1 MRAKE
6 PYKDATIDI
15 FIRANS
21 LKYPTKEEYISRI
34 RADVYRRLTLQNP
47 QIIILRADAAVSAAK
62 SIIGDIDAVNKVF
75 ANLKER
81 NRQHII
87 DAVKEVYFPYKGR
100 RWIPREVYKERVLA
114 FATKNYAT
122 PQSVNNWLGEARMLC
137 AHYKGLTVAEPE
149 FL

>member
-1 MRAKE
+1 MRQKE

-34 RADVYRRLTLQNP
+34 RADVYRRLALQNP
-47 QIIILRADAAVSAAK
+47 QMIILKADAEVSSRK
-62 SIIGDIDAVNKVF
+62 SIIGDIDAVDKVF

-100 RWIPREVYKERVLA
+100 RWIPRDVYKDRVLA

-122 PQSVNNWLGEARMLC
+122 PQSVNNWLREARMLC
-137 AHYKGLTVAEPE
+137 AYYKGLTVTEPE
-149 FL
+149 HI